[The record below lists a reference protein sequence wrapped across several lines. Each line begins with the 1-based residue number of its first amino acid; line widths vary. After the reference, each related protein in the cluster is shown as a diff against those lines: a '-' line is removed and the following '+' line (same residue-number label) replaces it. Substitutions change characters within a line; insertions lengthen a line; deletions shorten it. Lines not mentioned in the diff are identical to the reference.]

1 VQGRNSGRNKILR
14 FLSAQNTELFAP
26 IITKGIMI
34 KQAELT
40 RIFLESVTGGTAKAL
55 SETGSQNAM
64 VSKAEAYRLYG
75 RSQVDR
81 WISEG
86 LFKPLKGQIY
96 ISKSGIDREKL
107 EAIAAASNRGTY
119 LPVSDR

>member
-1 VQGRNSGRNKILR
+1 
-14 FLSAQNTELFAP
+14 
-26 IITKGIMI
+26 M

-55 SETGSQNAM
+55 SETSIQTM

-107 EAIAAASNRGTY
+107 EAIAASSNRGTY

>member
-1 VQGRNSGRNKILR
+1 LR
-14 FLSAQNTELFAP
+14 FLRIPNPVFFAT
-26 IITKGIMI
+26 IITKGIMM

-55 SETGSQNAM
+55 SETSIQTTM

-96 ISKSGIDREKL
+96 ISK
-107 EAIAAASNRGTY
+107 
-119 LPVSDR
+119 

>member
-1 VQGRNSGRNKILR
+1 
-14 FLSAQNTELFAP
+14 
-26 IITKGIMI
+26 MM

-55 SETGSQNAM
+55 SETSIQTM

-107 EAIAAASNRGTY
+107 EAIAATSNRGTY

>member
-1 VQGRNSGRNKILR
+1 M
-14 FLSAQNTELFAP
+14 
-26 IITKGIMI
+26 IMN
-34 KQAELT
+34 QAELT
-40 RIFLESVTGGTAKAL
+40 RIFLEAVTGGTTKAL
-55 SETGSQNAM
+55 SEASIQTAL

-81 WISEG
+81 WIGEG

-96 ISKSGIDREKL
+96 ISKSGINREKL
-107 EAIAAASNRGTY
+107 EAIAVASNRGTY

>member
-1 VQGRNSGRNKILR
+1 M
-14 FLSAQNTELFAP
+14 
-26 IITKGIMI
+26 IM
-34 KQAELT
+34 KPAELT

-55 SETGSQNAM
+55 SETSIQTVL

-81 WISEG
+81 WIAEG
-86 LFKPLKGQIY
+86 LFKPFKGLIY

-107 EAIAAASNRGTY
+107 EAIAATSNRGTY
-119 LPVSDR
+119 LPVTDR

>member
-1 VQGRNSGRNKILR
+1 
-14 FLSAQNTELFAP
+14 
-26 IITKGIMI
+26 M

-55 SETGSQNAM
+55 SETSIQTM

-86 LFKPLKGQIY
+86 LFKPFKGQIY

>member
-1 VQGRNSGRNKILR
+1 
-14 FLSAQNTELFAP
+14 
-26 IITKGIMI
+26 M
-34 KQAELT
+34 KQAELIH
-40 RIFLESVTGGTAKAL
+40 IFLEAVSGGTAKVL
-55 SETGSQNAM
+55 NETRIQKEL

-81 WISEG
+81 WILEG
-86 LFKPLKGQIY
+86 LFKPSKGQIH

>member
-1 VQGRNSGRNKILR
+1 
-14 FLSAQNTELFAP
+14 
-26 IITKGIMI
+26 MM

-55 SETGSQNAM
+55 SETSIQTAM

-86 LFKPLKGQIY
+86 LFKPFKEQIY

>member
-1 VQGRNSGRNKILR
+1 M
-14 FLSAQNTELFAP
+14 
-26 IITKGIMI
+26 IMNH
-34 KQAELT
+34 AELT
-40 RIFLESVTGGTAKAL
+40 RIFLEAVTGGTAKAI
-55 SETGSQNAM
+55 SETSIQSVL

-86 LFKPLKGQIY
+86 LFKPSKGQIY

-119 LPVSDR
+119 LPVTDR

>member
-1 VQGRNSGRNKILR
+1 LR
-14 FLSAQNTELFAP
+14 FLRIPNPVFFAT
-26 IITKGIMI
+26 IITKGIMM

-55 SETGSQNAM
+55 SETSIQTTM

-86 LFKPLKGQIY
+86 LFNLHFKIG
-96 ISKSGIDREKL
+96 D
-107 EAIAAASNRGTY
+107 
-119 LPVSDR
+119 

>member
-1 VQGRNSGRNKILR
+1 MRAQLKVALFEYSKSGVLCSHNHQRDKM
-14 FLSAQNTELFAP
+14 
-26 IITKGIMI
+26 KH
-34 KQAELT
+34 AELT

-55 SETGSQNAM
+55 SETNIQTTM

-81 WISEG
+81 WICEG
-86 LFKPLKGQIY
+86 LLKPAKGQIH

-119 LPVSDR
+119 LPVTDR